1 MKHLI
6 LVLSLTTCI
15 FNAESAMFSGAKVGA
30 IPKTV
35 VDVVITAT
43 SVTEIPT
50 LNTAEVFE
58 PIFRF
63 DNDFGHGTEVLPIL
77 EQGGTKKLEKISS
90 WICKELGYGN
100 PIKTT
105 GSRVQPYESA
115 MEYAGDPE
123 VDGETGL
130 RIVATAKN
138 TAVAANLVCQVK
150 KMTKILCNVDS
161 DCPTNHMCFFDSC
174 LSIR

>member
-1 MKHLI
+1 MKQLI
-6 LVLSLTTCI
+6 FVLSVTTSV
-15 FNAESAMFSGAKVGA
+15 FSAESGMLSAAKVGT
-30 IPKTV
+30 IPKTI
-35 VDVVITAT
+35 VDMELTAT
-43 SVTEIPT
+43 RITEVPT
-50 LNTAEVFE
+50 LNMAEVFE
-58 PIFRF
+58 PLFRF
-63 DNDFGHGTEVLPIL
+63 DKDFGHGTEVLPIL

-90 WICKELGYGN
+90 WICRELGYGN

-138 TAVAANLVCQVK
+138 TAVAANLVCQFRGAEIACK
-150 KMTKILCNVDS
+150 VDS
-161 DCPTNHMCFFDSC
+161 DCPTGKHCYYDRC
-174 LSIR
+174 LKVP